1 MLIVIFILSLIL
13 LACILILILRN
24 LNKSSVSST
33 TQPIIQ
39 TPTTIVPDKLYL
51 KFKKYLH
58 REGIKN
64 SCIDCIYLK
73 LKEKHNTSDFERFLK
88 NLRIKNSDPNPFLED
103 FYKFGDLCRCK

>member
-13 LACILILILRN
+13 FACILILILRN

-39 TPTTIVPDKLYL
+39 TPTTIVPDKIYL
-51 KFKKYLH
+51 KFKKYLR

-64 SCIDCIYLK
+64 SCIDCIYPK
-73 LKEKHNTSDFERFLK
+73 LKERHNTADFERFFK
-88 NLRIKNSDPNPFLED
+88 NLRIRNSEPTPFQID
-103 FYKFGDLCRCK
+103 FYKFGELCPCK